1 MKTALFLC
9 LFLFQNMALAVVLP
23 NPNSKSFFAD
33 TLFDNIEDVK
43 QKPTNPKV
51 WLLAI
56 AIEDYQFTDK
66 VVFSKRSG
74 EAFILAAQ
82 KLFGVSAQQTVAI
95 LDKDA
100 SKSNIVS
107 KISSLRNNLKPGDTI
122 IFYYSG
128 HGIPDIRT
136 REAYLLPVDSTPGSI
151 TQNSFFKL
159 DNIYKTL
166 QSSKASNVVA
176 YIDACFSG
184 STDNK
189 SLFKGVAAARLKAK
203 KSSFN
208 KTKMLVMTAGK
219 GDQFSNQYEK
229 EEHRLFSYFLIKEL
243 LKNSHNVKQIYSQV
257 RDSVEDVSSSIGNMF
272 LQTPTIDGNVDLKF

>member
-1 MKTALFLC
+1 MKITLFLC
-9 LFLFQNMALAVVLP
+9 LLIFHNAASALVLP
-23 NPNSKSFFAD
+23 NQQM
-33 TLFDNIEDVK
+33 TELFDNIENV
-43 QKPTNPKV
+43 QAQPINPKI

-56 AIEDYQFTDK
+56 AIEDYEFTDK

-74 EAFILAAQ
+74 EAFVLAAQ
-82 KLFGVSAQQTVAI
+82 KLFGVSKQQTVSI
-95 LDKDA
+95 LNKDA
-100 SKSNIVS
+100 SKREIIK
-107 KISSLRNNLKPGDTI
+107 KISSLQNNLKSGDTI

-128 HGIPDIRT
+128 HGIPDIKT

-166 QSSKASNVVA
+166 QSSKAANVVA
-176 YIDACFSG
+176 YVDACFSG

-208 KTKMLVMTAGK
+208 EAKMLVMTAGK
-219 GDQFSNQYEK
+219 GDQFSNQYKEK
-229 EEHRLFSYFLIKEL
+229 EHRLFSYFLIKEL
-243 LKNSHNVKQIYSQV
+243 LKNSSNVKQIYSQV
-257 RDSVEDVSSSIGNMF
+257 RDGVEDVSHSIGNMF